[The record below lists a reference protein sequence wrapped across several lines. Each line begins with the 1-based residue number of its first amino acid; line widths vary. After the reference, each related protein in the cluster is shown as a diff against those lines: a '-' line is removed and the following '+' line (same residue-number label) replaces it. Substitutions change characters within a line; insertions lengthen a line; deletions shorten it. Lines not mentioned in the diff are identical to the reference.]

1 MLILNS
7 VLVMFG
13 LSLILGAMIAI
24 FSKVF
29 EVKKD
34 PILEEIVAALPAYN
48 CGACGF
54 PGCEQY
60 AEAVFKKETP
70 VNKCSPGGKEVSD
83 KLSEL
88 LKKMENK

>member
-1 MLILNS
+1 MLVLNS
-7 VLVMFG
+7 ILVMLG
-13 LSLILGAMIAI
+13 LSLILGSMIAI

-34 PILEEIVAALPAYN
+34 PILEEMIAALPAYN

-60 AEAVFKKETP
+60 AEAVFKKESTT
-70 VNKCSPGGKEVSD
+70 NKCAPGGKDVAD

-88 LKKMENK
+88 LKKTENK